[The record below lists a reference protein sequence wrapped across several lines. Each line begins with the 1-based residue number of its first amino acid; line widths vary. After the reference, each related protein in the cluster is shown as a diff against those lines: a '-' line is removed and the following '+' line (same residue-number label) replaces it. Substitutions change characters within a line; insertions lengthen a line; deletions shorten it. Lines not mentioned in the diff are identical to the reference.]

1 MVGTLLGLH
10 DSEVS
15 DKPLG
20 ELGVDGGG
28 LDDGVGRSACIFMSS
43 STALLLFFV
52 VDSTLVACSDDIT
65 FLASIAMRHVG
76 PFCRALPFRRHSWPF
91 CVEVRLREREPLV
104 AKTVSRFTPS
114 RFKSALL
121 YYFCFLFETRWN
133 CRGSIQILT
142 PKVISILALA
152 ALMRK
157 RSTSIF

>member
-52 VDSTLVACSDDIT
+52 VDLTLVSCSDDIK
-65 FLASIAMRHVG
+65 SDNV
-76 PFCRALPFRRHSWPF
+76 
-91 CVEVRLREREPLV
+91 
-104 AKTVSRFTPS
+104 
-114 RFKSALL
+114 FKS
-121 YYFCFLFETRWN
+121 T
-133 CRGSIQILT
+133 RGSA
-142 PKVISILALA
+142 VGLAKA
-152 ALMRK
+152 E
-157 RSTSIF
+157 IFG